1 MARGVSLVVSQCLRF
16 STEISVIWH
25 EQVLQ
30 IVLAGEIH
38 FGHTKFSCNMV
49 ILITD
54 KIGLIIKTS

>member
-1 MARGVSLVVSQCLRF
+1 MIVSHCLRF

-30 IVLAGEIH
+30 IVTAGEIH

-54 KIGLIIKTS
+54 KIGLIMKNS